1 MIAEIIPI
9 FPIAVYRIKL
19 RSLTSSEDAVIKNS
33 VVSDKS
39 LGNKTS
45 LRSDLLEHE
54 SLKDLKRLFEDNV
67 RVYAEKIIKTDCQ
80 LYITNSWKNENH
92 FKEPHS
98 LHNHTNSIISGCYYI
113 DVETSENSISFDRM
127 SLPFTMNFK
136 SKSYTEFNST
146 EWTVPIENNMLLLFP
161 SSLFHQVRI
170 NQTNNIRRS
179 IAFNTFVKGGFD
191 TETQLVNNNTAIF
204 KLG

>member
-67 RVYAEKIIKTDCQ
+67 RVYAEEIIKTDCQ